1 MVSVLQH
8 AGLVLLYLFVFI
20 LDLLI
25 FAGLPGGWIGLGVI
39 FIYDLA
45 NRFAVVGWQWWIV
58 LGVLLVVGEILE
70 AFLGFAVVA
79 KKGAAKWGAFGAFA
93 GGIAGAILGTSVI
106 PVLGSVI
113 FGLFGAFAGAV
124 VAEYILYSRMEEAL
138 RTGFWAFIGKLWA
151 YFAKFAIAMAVLVI
165 FIIRSWP

>member
-8 AGLVLLYLFVFI
+8 AGLVLLYLFIFI

-39 FIYDLA
+39 VIYDLA
-45 NRFAVVGWQWWIV
+45 NKFTAIGWPWLLV
-58 LGVLLVVGEILE
+58 MVVLLVVGEIIE
-70 AFLGFAVVA
+70 ATLGVAVVV
-79 KKGAAKWGAFGAFA
+79 KKGASKWGAFGAFA
-93 GGIAGAILGTSVI
+93 GGIAGAILGTSVV
-106 PVLGSVI
+106 PVIGSVI

-124 VAEYILYSRMEEAL
+124 VAEYILYSQMEEAL

-165 FIIRSWP
+165 FIIRAWP